1 MTGNPSFNL
10 FLNIKAH
17 CFLTSNN
24 PENPILKANWEIS
37 IVICFR
43 KHTCSAESLVVSY
56 HEQNSST
63 AMWLQWLFHV
73 GSVWAMLLSH
83 SVNHRLGWY
92 WCDLAG
98 LRGANPYDAATW
110 GCAGNTAAGCIC
122 AGRGWVGWVANTGLA
137 LAWCAGGGSA
147 LLKHMQ
153 KNLLEQICHEIW
165 KCVLYFIVYPSTLIL
180 NQRKSV

>member
-1 MTGNPSFNL
+1 
-10 FLNIKAH
+10 
-17 CFLTSNN
+17 
-24 PENPILKANWEIS
+24 
-37 IVICFR
+37 
-43 KHTCSAESLVVSY
+43 
-56 HEQNSST
+56 
-63 AMWLQWLFHV
+63 MWQQWLFNI
-73 GSVWAMLLSH
+73 GCVWAMLPSH

-153 KNLLEQICHEIW
+153 QNLLEQICHEIW
-165 KCVLYFIVYPSTLIL
+165 KYVYLIFCDVIL
-180 NQRKSV
+180 NTDTESKKICLVNTNNTVFTQLEAPTLDSEPN